1 MESED
6 CAQRIQLIDEYSQL
20 ITQFN
25 QLLETLKA
33 SSGERSDGLWSAA
46 AMARSDSQAA
56 WEALEKHIETH
67 KCIELPLPTA
77 DPDHAPGILEKAAL
91 AAIDLI
97 VVADDDRQF
106 VEVNEAVADAF
117 GLPRRQIVGRRI
129 EDFLTRSDGKA
140 ISAAWKDFVA
150 RGVQSGICETT
161 GPGRPRK
168 FEFRCK
174 ANFEPGLHLSV
185 LREVRED

>member
-1 MESED
+1 VHRED

-25 QLLETLKA
+25 HLLEALKA
-33 SSGERSDGLWSAA
+33 SNGERSDGLWSAA
-46 AMARSDSQAA
+46 AVARADSQTA
-56 WEALEKHIETH
+56 WEALEKHIEEH
-67 KCIELPLPTA
+67 KCIDLPLPA
-77 DPDHAPGILEKAAL
+77 LDSGHVAGILEKAAL

-106 VEVNEAVADAF
+106 VAVNEAAADAF
-117 GLPRRQIVGRRI
+117 GMPRGEMVGRRI
-129 EDFLTRSDGKA
+129 EEFFTQPDGTP
-140 ISAAWKDFVA
+140 ISAAWADFVE
-150 RGVQSGICETT
+150 RGVNSGICETKFP
-161 GPGRPRK
+161 GPPRK

-185 LREVRED
+185 LREVSED